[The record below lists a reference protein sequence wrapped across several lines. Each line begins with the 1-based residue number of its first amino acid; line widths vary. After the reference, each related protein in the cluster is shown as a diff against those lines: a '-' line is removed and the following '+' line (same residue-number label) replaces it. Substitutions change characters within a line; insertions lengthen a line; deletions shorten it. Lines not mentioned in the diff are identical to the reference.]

1 MQYIPDNSQSN
12 YLVSNDDL
20 GVMDLPRNMGPA
32 VPVSNYKSDSNRKTP
47 LLVPPLKY
55 IVYNNPQ
62 VVYDFLINKGYNVDN
77 NIPSTYQFAKIYV
90 REQGEPAIVELVK
103 EAHPDLAIIKKALG
117 LDKKDSSFFGEFN
130 SSSMSDDRNP
140 NKNNSAP
147 AQPVVEVKKEAESS
161 GGGIK
166 LNTQTVIIA
175 LIIVVFFLLINR
187 SNK

>member
-20 GVMDLPRNMGPA
+20 SVMDLPKNMGPA

-62 VVYDFLINKGYNVDN
+62 VVYDFLVNKGYNVDN

-90 REQGEPAIVELVK
+90 RDQGEPAILELVK
-103 EAHPDLAIIKKALG
+103 EAHPDLAIMKKALG
-117 LDKKDSSFFGEFN
+117 LDKKESSFFGETK
-130 SSSMSDDRNP
+130 P
-140 NKNNSAP
+140 VEKKTETPPP
-147 AQPVVEVKKEAESS
+147 AQPEVKKETDGL

-175 LIIVVFFLLINR
+175 LIIIVFFLLINR
-187 SNK
+187 TNK

>member
-1 MQYIPDNSQSN
+1 MQFFPDNSQSN

-32 VPVSNYKSDSNRKTP
+32 VPVSNYKSDRKTP

-62 VVYDFLINKGYNVDN
+62 VVYDFLINKGYNVEN

-117 LDKKDSSFFGEFN
+117 LDKKDSSFFGDFKSN
-130 SSSMSDDRNP
+130 SMSDDRNP
-140 NKNNSAP
+140 ERNNAP
-147 AQPVVEVKKEAESS
+147 AQPVVEVKKEAES

>member
-1 MQYIPDNSQSN
+1 MQYIPDHSQSN

-20 GVMDLPRNMGPA
+20 SVMDLPRNMGPA
-32 VPVSNYKSDSNRKTP
+32 VPVSNYKSDSTRQTP

-62 VVYDFLINKGYNVDN
+62 VVYDFLINKGYNVEN

-117 LDKKDSSFFGEFN
+117 LDKKDSSYFGLDMFSKKDTAKTET
-130 SSSMSDDRNP
+130 
-140 NKNNSAP
+140 P
-147 AQPVVEVKKEAESS
+147 ATPVSEVKKETDGFGS
-161 GGGIK
+161 GIK

-187 SNK
+187 ANK

>member
-32 VPVSNYKSDSNRKTP
+32 PVSNYKSDSNRKTP

-117 LDKKDSSFFGEFN
+117 LDKKDSSFFGESN
-130 SSSMSDDRNP
+130 SSSSSNYKTSDT
-140 NKNNSAP
+140 P

>member
-1 MQYIPDNSQSN
+1 MQFFPDNSQSN
-12 YLVSNDDL
+12 YLVSNDEL
-20 GVMDLPRNMGPA
+20 SVTDLPRNMGPA
-32 VPVSNYKSDSNRKTP
+32 VPVSNYKSDSSRQTP

-62 VVYDFLINKGYNVDN
+62 VVYDFLINKGYNVEN

-117 LDKKDSSFFGEFN
+117 LDKKDSSYFGEFK
-130 SSSMSDDRNP
+130 SSSISDNRNP
-140 NKNNSAP
+140 EKNNST
-147 AQPVVEVKKEAESS
+147 PVTPVSEVKKETENSL
-161 GGGIK
+161 GGIK

-187 SNK
+187 ANK